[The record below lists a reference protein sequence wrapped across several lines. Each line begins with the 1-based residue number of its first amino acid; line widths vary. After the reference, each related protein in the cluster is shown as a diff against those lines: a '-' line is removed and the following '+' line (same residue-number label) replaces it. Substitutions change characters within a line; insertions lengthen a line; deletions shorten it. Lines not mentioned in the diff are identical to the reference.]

1 MNNFA
6 RAHNQWLEPP
16 DDDPTCEDG
25 CGDTMEKDINGEWCC
40 FNRYCPT
47 KFSKG
52 TVEYEMAEALVEFMD
67 SSYTYKQRY
76 ERMKEK
82 YEQYVKDVEGKS

>member
-6 RAHNQWLEPP
+6 RAHDQWLEPP
-16 DDDPTCEDG
+16 DDDPVCEDG
-25 CGDTMEKDINGEWCC
+25 CGDTLEKDFQGDWFCP
-40 FNRYCPT
+40 NRFCPL
-47 KFSKG
+47 KFDG
-52 TVEYEMAEALVEFMD
+52 VEKEMAEALVEFMD
-67 SSYTYKQRY
+67 SSHTYKQRY